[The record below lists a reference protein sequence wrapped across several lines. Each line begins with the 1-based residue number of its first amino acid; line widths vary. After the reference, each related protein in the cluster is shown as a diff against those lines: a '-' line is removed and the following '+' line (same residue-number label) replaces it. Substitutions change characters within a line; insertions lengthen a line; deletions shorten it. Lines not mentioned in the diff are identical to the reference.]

1 MNCANVGQ
9 EASSVIERL
18 VAVHTFLR
26 RSARVVHAD
35 VTVEGSFVD
44 KSRPTLLAHFS
55 LGYYVQ
61 MFSVHVDLLV
71 ALTFKA
77 KAADLTSKSFPA
89 EVNVLHVKLQGSF
102 GTQPLLT
109 MVTLEL
115 NFVVD
120 GLSVFFQF
128 DLLNSFEL
136 ASLFGAIDDFEPVG
150 CEVVL
155 LQPVTDN
162 PQPDLTCEITDVAS
176 GNVAVVN
183 PFDVSVEKL
192 FMTLDLGLAQGANVC
207 LFTALGL
214 GFDDLHVQTL
224 VRVVAG

>member
-35 VTVEGSFVD
+35 VTVQGSFVD
-44 KSRPTLLAHFS
+44 KRRPTLLQKQYQIILQAFGYDITIGGRLPYLAHFS

-109 MVTLEL
+109 MVTLKS
-115 NFVVD
+115 N
-120 GLSVFFQF
+120 
-128 DLLNSFEL
+128 
-136 ASLFGAIDDFEPVG
+136 I
-150 CEVVL
+150 
-155 LQPVTDN
+155 
-162 PQPDLTCEITDVAS
+162 
-176 GNVAVVN
+176 
-183 PFDVSVEKL
+183 
-192 FMTLDLGLAQGANVC
+192 
-207 LFTALGL
+207 
-214 GFDDLHVQTL
+214 
-224 VRVVAG
+224 

>member
-1 MNCANVGQ
+1 M
-9 EASSVIERL
+9 IERL

-35 VTVEGSFVD
+35 VTVQGSFVD
-44 KSRPTLLAHFS
+44 KSRPTLLQKQSQILQSYGYDITIGGRLPYLAHFS

-109 MVTLEL
+109 MVTLKS
-115 NFVVD
+115 NIQA
-120 GLSVFFQF
+120 GLYNCSVLS
-128 DLLNSFEL
+128 LLINDHEISSPVCQWIDS
-136 ASLFGAIDDFEPVG
+136 SLKI
-150 CEVVL
+150 
-155 LQPVTDN
+155 
-162 PQPDLTCEITDVAS
+162 
-176 GNVAVVN
+176 
-183 PFDVSVEKL
+183 
-192 FMTLDLGLAQGANVC
+192 
-207 LFTALGL
+207 
-214 GFDDLHVQTL
+214 
-224 VRVVAG
+224 

>member
-1 MNCANVGQ
+1 M
-9 EASSVIERL
+9 IERL

-35 VTVEGSFVD
+35 VTVQGSFVD
-44 KSRPTLLAHFS
+44 KSRPTLLQKQYQIILQAFGYDITIGGRLPYLAHFS

-109 MVTLEL
+109 MVTLKS
-115 NFVVD
+115 N
-120 GLSVFFQF
+120 
-128 DLLNSFEL
+128 
-136 ASLFGAIDDFEPVG
+136 I
-150 CEVVL
+150 
-155 LQPVTDN
+155 
-162 PQPDLTCEITDVAS
+162 
-176 GNVAVVN
+176 
-183 PFDVSVEKL
+183 
-192 FMTLDLGLAQGANVC
+192 
-207 LFTALGL
+207 
-214 GFDDLHVQTL
+214 
-224 VRVVAG
+224 